1 MKAYVLKKYG
11 EKDELQQLEM
21 PEPALKENEVLV
33 RIHAAGVNQLDLKL
47 KNGAFKMIMPY
58 RLPLILGH
66 DVAGVVT
73 KTAAGSTL
81 FKVGDE
87 VFGRVA
93 DFKIGTFAE
102 YIAVN
107 EHDLALKPGNIS
119 FEEAASIPLVGL
131 TAWQAFV
138 EKAKLQKGQK
148 VFIQAGS
155 GGVGTLA
162 IQLAKH
168 LGATVATTTS
178 AANFD
183 LVKKLGAD
191 ILIDYKTSDFEDTL
205 SDYDLV
211 LNSQDTPTLLKSLR
225 TLKKGG
231 KVVSISGPPDV
242 AFAKDAGLNWLMQTV
257 ISLLGRKV
265 LKQATKLEV
274 DYSFL
279 FMKASGRQLAEI
291 GKLIQ
296 AGVIQPVVDKVFPF
310 SQVNEAMSYVN
321 SGRVRGKV
329 VVKIR

>member
-1 MKAYVLKKYG
+1 M
-11 EKDELQQLEM
+11 
-21 PEPALKENEVLV
+21 
-33 RIHAAGVNQLDLKL
+33 
-47 KNGAFKMIMPY
+47 
-58 RLPLILGH
+58 
-66 DVAGVVT
+66 
-73 KTAAGSTL
+73 
-81 FKVGDE
+81 
-87 VFGRVA
+87 
-93 DFKIGTFAE
+93 
-102 YIAVN
+102 
-107 EHDLALKPGNIS
+107 
-119 FEEAASIPLVGL
+119 
-131 TAWQAFV
+131 
-138 EKAKLQKGQK
+138 
-148 VFIQAGS
+148 
-155 GGVGTLA
+155 
-162 IQLAKH
+162 
-168 LGATVATTTS
+168 
-178 AANFD
+178 
-183 LVKKLGAD
+183 KKLGAD